1 MKQAAAHPRT
11 PIGSGLSSGLVQPAL
26 FNLDDPALGPQVT
39 LLFEAVEQ
47 MASQADAES
56 RGAVYT
62 RAEVVDFI
70 LDLVDFPRF
79 ARYVEA

>member
-1 MKQAAAHPRT
+1 MNQAAAHPK
-11 PIGSGLSSGLVQPAL
+11 ISKASGLSSGLVQPAL
-26 FNLDDPALGPQVT
+26 FNLDDPALCPQVA
-39 LLFEAVEQ
+39 LLFEAVDQ
-47 MASQADAES
+47 MASHADAES